1 MKDNSIIIFNT
12 KPGALIMIL
21 INKTCIHRRQW
32 CAMLSWFLKLC
43 DFHRRGPSDDQC
55 GAYKQNIVLTYLL
68 SSVMILQRKVSQFMC
83 CTSLCVFMNLFFKHI
98 VFLFVVFPDWEI
110 GRVLQKVRSFVSCYV
125 WTDVSRSMDKL
136 YPQNRFQTCN
146 LEFVICSSL
155 KIYIS
160 FRSLASL

>member
-1 MKDNSIIIFNT
+1 MYPSM
-12 KPGALIMIL
+12 PM
-21 INKTCIHRRQW
+21 
-32 CAMLSWFLKLC
+32 MC
-43 DFHRRGPSDDQC
+43 DAVMVFEDVWLPSAWASSDDQC

-68 SSVMILQRKVSQFMC
+68 SSVMILQRKVSQFMR
-83 CTSLCVFMNLFFKHI
+83 CTSLCVFMNLLFNKHI

-125 WTDVSRSMDKL
+125 CIDVSRSMDKL

>member
-1 MKDNSIIIFNT
+1 MYPSM
-12 KPGALIMIL
+12 PM
-21 INKTCIHRRQW
+21 
-32 CAMLSWFLKLC
+32 MC
-43 DFHRRGPSDDQC
+43 DAVMVFEDVWLPSAWASSDDQC
-55 GAYKQNIVLTYLL
+55 GAYKQNIVLTYFL
-68 SSVMILQRKVSQFMC
+68 SSVMILQRKVSQFMR
-83 CTSLCVFMNLFFKHI
+83 CTSLCVFMNLLFNKHI

-110 GRVLQKVRSFVSCYV
+110 GRVLQNVRSFVSCYV
-125 WTDVSRSMDKL
+125 CIDVSRSMDKL